1 MCIEGKVGEEWE
13 KDRSKVWH
21 AEDEEDWWHGEEEV
35 YEGGGDRAS
44 FFGSVCFF
52 TLTLSLP
59 FTLSAC
65 SIMARGERKCRGAEY
80 TEPYSDERITP
91 ARELSSQ
98 KCATKMNSTYKY
110 IFVCNV
116 YQAFSSSRSI
126 NRRHPSFFSVS
137 ILSPVS
143 RALSLSLSL
152 SRFSSAFNAHF
163 SKLFFSLKQT
173 DEQSRTFSVS
183 CRILPTY
190 VYRFLPF
197 SVDLYLYMRARGLSL
212 LLSSCA
218 LFFSRIITSARASIF
233 DSGNIEAMIY
243 EFRDSKLR
251 RHVAGARSFSS
262 LALVG
267 YIRGVKRFIKFYLV
281 FVRVHNCGSWN
292 DEVAS
297 CYNVPL
303 YRGMHLSIL

>member
-44 FFGSVCFF
+44 FFWVGLFF
-52 TLTLSLP
+52 HTHSLSLP

-143 RALSLSLSL
+143 RALSLSLFPVSPLHSTLIFQNFSSL
-152 SRFSSAFNAHF
+152 S
-163 SKLFFSLKQT
+163 SK
-173 DEQSRTFSVS
+173 
-183 CRILPTY
+183 PTNN
-190 VYRFLPF
+190 P
-197 SVDLYLYMRARGLSL
+197 GLSL
-212 LLSSCA
+212 SLAVYFQRTSIAFFHFPWVYIYICA
-218 LFFSRIITSARASIF
+218 PAASP
-233 DSGNIEAMIY
+233 
-243 EFRDSKLR
+243 
-251 RHVAGARSFSS
+251 SFSPPALSFS
-262 LALVG
+262 LALS
-267 YIRGVKRFIKFYLV
+267 RA
-281 FVRVHNCGSWN
+281 RVLLFLTP
-292 DEVAS
+292 A
-297 CYNVPL
+297 
-303 YRGMHLSIL
+303 I